1 MGIATAAP
9 NDLDPVFAQIEA
21 SYDSGQYFQAYQ
33 QACLTDLTQP
43 DRASV
48 MILAGKIANQV
59 GAPRLARW
67 LHLKAGR
74 QFPTSAPAAYRY
86 AQALLHSQGLLKT
99 WQFTQNWVLPHDIT
113 PRQTAEWW
121 ALQAHLLGHW
131 RDFDAADRLITQ
143 AQVFDPDNP
152 WLGVEQAWLLAQQD
166 RLDEALVVVETS
178 LQLQPWHR
186 SAIAMAAH
194 LHDRLG
200 QPDRAYK
207 YLEAS
212 QNHLESGA
220 LVLQLAHRQKDQ
232 QDYDRA
238 AQSYDRY
245 EMLMP
250 LLERRERE
258 CLAAWR
264 SDVAYG
270 QGDLAQTRFWAKQ
283 VPGAF
288 YQALVDRLAENPVPE
303 RVLLPVK
310 FVAQHHMTCV
320 PATLAMLSQ
329 FWGMPIAQETIARAI
344 DPAGEQAGISAQ
356 QQRHWAEQQGWLVRE
371 FTVTWESAMAL
382 IDRGLPFSVSTIDVS
397 SAHLRAVVG
406 YDKTLQQLLLRDP
419 QQPNLA
425 PVWATT
431 FFVTYAAT
439 GPRGMVMVPADRAD
453 LLEELDLPDAGL
465 YDQTLVTLV
474 EEAPD
479 HYITLQAQ
487 RHDYVQAIRSGQGG
501 DEAISALLLVLDRL
515 LELFPDQPLFLQDKL
530 CCWQN
535 HDDRTPSLA
544 LLAKICAK
552 PDCPPFFWQA
562 YAIELGQTNPKAIH
576 LLHRSIRH
584 LPHIPQN
591 YAILGDI
598 LWLQGDRQN
607 AVNLYRIAACLDNRS
622 TRYACTYFLTASQIG
637 QTAIGLEFMQQRW
650 ERWGDRSS
658 EPGLTLF
665 WAYQE
670 AGQLDQAF
678 MALDR
683 ACERR
688 PDDQGLRL
696 AAAQNYREYG
706 DKAWQS
712 TVV

>member
-9 NDLDPVFAQIEA
+9 HNRIFVQIEA
-21 SYDSGQYFQAYQ
+21 SYDAGLYLQAYQ
-33 QACLTDLTQP
+33 QAWIADRTHT
-43 DRASV
+43 DRASMMV
-48 MILAGKIANQV
+48 LAGKIANQV

-74 QFPTSAPAAYRY
+74 EFPTSAPAAYRY

-113 PRQTAEWW
+113 SRQTAEWW

-143 AQVFDPDNP
+143 AQAFDPDNP
-152 WLGVEQAWLLAQQD
+152 WLGIEQAWLLAQQD
-166 RLDEALVVVETS
+166 RLDEALITVETS
-178 LQLQPWHR
+178 LQQRPWNR
-186 SAIAMAAH
+186 SAIAMAVH

-212 QNHLESGA
+212 QDHLESGA

-232 QDYDRA
+232 GDYDRA

-245 EMLMP
+245 ETLMP
-250 LLERRERE
+250 LLERREQE

-264 SDVAYG
+264 SEVAYG
-270 QGDLAQTRFWAKQ
+270 QEDLAQTRFWAKQ

-288 YQALVDRLAENPVPE
+288 YQALVDRLDANLVHPE

-310 FVAQHHMTCV
+310 FIAQHHMTCV

-329 FWGMPIAQETIARAI
+329 FWGMPIDQQTIALTI

-371 FTVTWESAMAL
+371 FTVTWESSIAL
-382 IDRGLPFSVSTIDVS
+382 IDRGVPFSVSTIDVS

-419 QQPNLA
+419 QQTNLA
-425 PVWATT
+425 TVWATT
-431 FFVTYAAT
+431 FFSTYAAT
-439 GPRGMVMVPADRAD
+439 GPRGMVMLPADRAD
-453 LLEELDLPDAGL
+453 LLDHLELPDAAL
-465 YDQTLVTLV
+465 YDQPLVTLV
-474 EEAPD
+474 ADAPD

-487 RHDYVQAIRSGQGG
+487 RDYFVQAIRSGQG
-501 DEAISALLLVLDRL
+501 DDDTIPALLAVLDRL
-515 LELFPDQPLFLQDKL
+515 LEKFPDQPLFLQDKL

-535 HDDRTPSLA
+535 QDDRTASLA
-544 LLAKICAK
+544 LLARICRQ
-552 PDCPPFFWQA
+552 PICPPFFWQA

-591 YAILGDI
+591 YAALGDI

-607 AVNLYRIAACLDNRS
+607 AVNLYRIAACLDDRS

-637 QTAIGLEFMQQRW
+637 QTAIGLEYMQQRW

-658 EPGLTLF
+658 EPALTLF

-670 AGQLDQAF
+670 AGQLDRAF
-678 MALDR
+678 IALDR

-688 PDDQGLRL
+688 PDDEGLRL

-712 TVV
+712 GVV